1 MKNTYWNKNGAEQQK
16 YEELL
21 TAVHNG
27 WNWTKKTESIFH
39 SYYRYFNDGDFPG
52 WAKKDWSLRRYG
64 RFGWELNEK
73 GLELQEQRVTEA
85 IISEWKRLQKK
96 N

>member
-1 MKNTYWNKNGAEQQK
+1 MKNMYWNGNGAEQEK
-16 YEELL
+16 YKELL
-21 TAVHNG
+21 TAVRNG

-52 WAKKDWSLRRYG
+52 WAKKDWNLRKYG

-85 IISEWKRLQKK
+85 IMSEWKRLQKK